1 MPSTT
6 EKAIT
11 GISSLAQHIR
21 AQEVS
26 PVEVVK
32 ATLKRIETLNQELN
46 AFITVMADEAL
57 EQAHLAEREI
67 RQSRWRGPLH
77 GIPVGVKDFYDTAA
91 TRTTAAFEQFKDR
104 VPAKDAVVV
113 QRLKEAG
120 AIIIGKTNMH
130 RLGAGTTGLDGA
142 FGPACNPWN
151 ADYIPG
157 GSSSGSAAAIASG
170 MCYATVDT
178 DAIGS
183 CRLPA
188 ACCGVVGFKGT
199 YGLLSPLGILA
210 GEQDPGKVIRW
221 LSHPGI
227 TTARVEDTAIVLDA
241 LAERAGS
248 ATTGYQ
254 AALATGRTL
263 RIGLANNLQVDSEV
277 QAAFENAATVIRDLG
292 YSMSSSSIPFRSFED
307 GFNNIESDRATIA
320 GRIFQDIDVLLL
332 PTTVTSVPTVLE
344 ARDNPQALSPHNTL
358 FANYYGF
365 PAISMPC
372 GFDSKGLPFGLQI
385 VGKPWDEAAVLR
397 LAYQYEAATPS
408 TSRRPF
414 S

>member
-1 MPSTT
+1 
-6 EKAIT
+6 
-11 GISSLAQHIR
+11 
-21 AQEVS
+21 
-26 PVEVVK
+26 
-32 ATLKRIETLNQELN
+32 
-46 AFITVMADEAL
+46 
-57 EQAHLAEREI
+57 
-67 RQSRWRGPLH
+67 
-77 GIPVGVKDFYDTAA
+77 
-91 TRTTAAFEQFKDR
+91 
-104 VPAKDAVVV
+104 
-113 QRLKEAG
+113 
-120 AIIIGKTNMH
+120 MH